1 MKTDTINMLH
11 AEKKPKN
18 LASRLTFLL
27 VLSILVLLSG
37 NSVYAHC
44 DAYDGPVIVDAEKAL
59 EFKNVNLVLKW
70 INQDQEAVIV
80 QLFNKTIAMQN
91 QDQEIYDILKQY
103 FLETL
108 VRLHRETEG
117 ASYTGI
123 KPAGTTKKIVRL
135 SDNAL
140 HDNDI
145 DTLIS
150 KLNNHIAH
158 TVKEK
163 YQKVAEL
170 VKYKDETVEQGRA
183 YVKAYVDYTHT
194 IEALHD
200 ILEHGSG
207 HAH

>member
-1 MKTDTINMLH
+1 MKTYTLNMLQ
-11 AEKKPKN
+11 AGRKPKN
-18 LASRLTFLL
+18 AGSRLAFLL
-27 VLSILVLLSG
+27 VMSILALLSG
-37 NSVYAHC
+37 NAVYAHC

-59 EFKNVNLVLKW
+59 ETKNVNLVLKW
-70 INQDQEAVIV
+70 INQDQEAEIV
-80 QLFNKTIAMQN
+80 QLFNKTVALQK
-91 QDQEIYDILKQY
+91 QDQEIYEIVKQY
-103 FLETL
+103 FFETL

-123 KPAGTTKKIVRL
+123 KPAGTTKKIVQL

-145 DTLIS
+145 DTLIN
-150 KLNNHIAH
+150 KLNNHIAL

-163 YQKVAEL
+163 HRKVAEL
-170 VKYKDETVEQGRA
+170 YTYKDETVDQGRA